1 MRDPTQTHGSLASGA
16 SAADV
21 INTIEATGRSVGLA
35 AADVS
40 SLAADISPGPFRDPH
55 AGVWMPHRPAA
66 PPSDGQPSAGF
77 WCPLGSVEAQEAA
90 RTADWGGVEDAA
102 LAAERVRRMAADD
115 ELHAHLEE
123 QELARQAELEAVEA
137 GTGAAAMLQSA
148 VEAEASGKVKVEP
161 AEQMYVARI
170 PAHVLLLRVRRID

>member
-1 MRDPTQTHGSLASGA
+1 MRDPTQAHGSLASGA

-21 INTIEATGRSVGLA
+21 INTIEATGRSVGLV

-55 AGVWMPHRPAA
+55 AGVWMPHHPAA

-77 WCPLGSVEAQEAA
+77 WCPLGSVEAQVAA

-115 ELHAHLEE
+115 ELHAVDAVPDFSSAKHLPNETTSVPSA
-123 QELARQAELEAVEA
+123 LASA
-137 GTGAAAMLQSA
+137 GTSFSHPT
-148 VEAEASGKVKVEP
+148 ASVNKSIFAG
-161 AEQMYVARI
+161 R
-170 PAHVLLLRVRRID
+170 